1 MCVLREIDDLK
12 KNQNYEIGQKARKAA
27 VFISKNMDNIEFYI
41 PDPPKIATDDQL
53 LSLAKERGA
62 VLITNDVSLK
72 VRAIVMKID
81 TEGYSWDGD
90 YTGIYYLDIKDMTKE
105 VYDSILAELYETG
118 FYEQEDHTFSYNE
131 YLIVPPYDE
140 DASNG
145 DTNIFKYDGAVFK
158 QVYIQTIE
166 TNWLINPK
174 KKEIKPRNIEQICLF
189 DSILN
194 KNNQILYVGGPFGT
208 GKTFCTHHYAI
219 NQLETGKIKK
229 IVYVPN
235 NSYTQNTMDLGALPG
250 DLIEK
255 VQPIIGPLIDIVGID
270 QVLDWLHV
278 GQVEI
283 VPVAYIRGRNFT
295 DSIVIVSEAENL
307 TEEHIKLLVGRCGD
321 GTRIFFDGDIHQA
334 DSAIFKDRN
343 GLKLL
348 LKLHESGEFSRIFST
363 VQLVRIERSIVAAAA
378 DYLDKL

>member
-12 KNQNYEIGQKARKAA
+12 KSQNSEIGQKARKAA
-27 VFISKNMDNIEFYI
+27 VFISKNMDNIEFYLA
-41 PDPPKIATDDQL
+41 DPKRTPADDQL
-53 LSLAKERGA
+53 LLLTQERKGI
-62 VLITNDVSLK
+62 LITNDVSLK
-72 VRAIVMKID
+72 VRAIALGVD
-81 TEGYSWDGD
+81 TEGYSWDGN
-90 YTGIYYLDIKDMTKE
+90 YTGIYYLKSTDVPQE
-105 VYDSILAELYETG
+105 VYYSILAELNESGKYEC
-118 FYEQEDHTFSYNE
+118 EDHTFSYNE
-131 YLIVPPYDE
+131 YLIVPPYNE

-145 DTNIFKYDGAVFK
+145 DTSIFKYNGTTFDRVHFK
-158 QVYIQTIE
+158 TIP
-166 TNWLINPK
+166 TNWLLIGH
-174 KKEIKPRNIEQICLF
+174 EIKPRNVEQICLF
-189 DSILN
+189 DAILN
-194 KNNQILYVGGPFGT
+194 SQNKILYVGGPFGT
-208 GKTFCTHHYAI
+208 GKTFSTHHYAI

-229 IVYVPN
+229 IIYVPN

-270 QVLDWLHV
+270 QVLDWLRV

-307 TEEHIKLLVGRCGD
+307 TEEHIKLLIGRCGE

-348 LKLHESGEFSRIFST
+348 LKLHESKELSHIFAT
-363 VQLVRIERSIVAAAA
+363 IQLVRIERSEVAAAA

>member
-1 MCVLREIDDLK
+1 
-12 KNQNYEIGQKARKAA
+12 
-27 VFISKNMDNIEFYI
+27 MDNIEFYLA
-41 PDPPKIATDDQL
+41 DPKRTPADDQL
-53 LSLAKERGA
+53 LLLTQERKGIL
-62 VLITNDVSLK
+62 VTNDVSLK
-72 VRAIVMKID
+72 VRAIALGVD

-90 YTGIYYLDIKDMTKE
+90 YTGIYYLKSAEIPQE
-105 VYDSILAELYETG
+105 VYYSILAELNESGKYEC
-118 FYEQEDHTFSYNE
+118 EDHTFSYNE
-131 YLIVPPYDE
+131 YLIVPPYGE
-140 DASNG
+140 DALNG
-145 DTNIFKYDGAVFK
+145 DTSIFKYNGTTFDRVHFK
-158 QVYIQTIE
+158 TIP
-166 TNWLINPK
+166 TNWLLK
-174 KKEIKPRNIEQICLF
+174 GHEIKPRNVEQICLF
-189 DSILN
+189 DAILN
-194 KNNQILYVGGPFGT
+194 SQNKILYVGGPFGT
-208 GKTFCTHHYAI
+208 GKTFSTHHYAI

-229 IVYVPN
+229 IIYVPN

-270 QVLDWLHV
+270 QVLDWLRV

-295 DSIVIVSEAENL
+295 DSIIIVSEAENL
-307 TEEHIKLLVGRCGD
+307 TEEHIKLLVGRCGE

-348 LKLHESGEFSRIFST
+348 LKLHESKELSHIFAT
-363 VQLVRIERSIVAAAA
+363 VQLVRIERSEVAAAA

>member
-12 KNQNYEIGQKARKAA
+12 KSQNSEIGQKARKAA
-27 VFISKNMDNIEFYI
+27 VFISKNMDNIEFYLA
-41 PDPPKIATDDQL
+41 DPKRTPADDQL
-53 LSLAKERGA
+53 LLLTQERKGIL
-62 VLITNDVSLK
+62 VTNDVSLK
-72 VRAIVMKID
+72 VRAIALGVE

-90 YTGIYYLDIKDMTKE
+90 YTGIYYLKSTDVPQE
-105 VYDSILAELYETG
+105 VYYSILAELNESGKYEC
-118 FYEQEDHTFSYNE
+118 EDHTFSYNE
-131 YLIVPPYDE
+131 YLVVPPYNE

-145 DTNIFKYDGAVFK
+145 DTSIFKYNGITFDRVHFK
-158 QVYIQTIE
+158 TIP
-166 TNWLINPK
+166 TNWLLK
-174 KKEIKPRNIEQICLF
+174 GHEIKPRNVEQICLF
-189 DSILN
+189 DAILN
-194 KNNQILYVGGPFGT
+194 SQNKILYVGGPFGT
-208 GKTFCTHHYAI
+208 GKTFSTHHYAI

-229 IVYVPN
+229 IIYVPN

-270 QVLDWLHV
+270 QVLDWLRV

-307 TEEHIKLLVGRCGD
+307 TEEHIKLLVGRCGE

-348 LKLHESGEFSRIFST
+348 LKLHESKELSHIFAT
-363 VQLVRIERSIVAAAA
+363 VQLVRIERSEVAAAA

>member
-12 KNQNYEIGQKARKAA
+12 KSQNSEIGQKARKAA
-27 VFISKNMDNIEFYI
+27 VFISKNMDNIEFYLA
-41 PDPPKIATDDQL
+41 DPKRTPADDQL
-53 LSLAKERGA
+53 LLLTQERKGIL
-62 VLITNDVSLK
+62 VTNDVSLK
-72 VRAIVMKID
+72 VRAIALGVD

-90 YTGIYYLDIKDMTKE
+90 YTGIYYLKSTDVPQE
-105 VYDSILAELYETG
+105 VYYSILAELNESGKYEC
-118 FYEQEDHTFSYNE
+118 EDHTFSYNE
-131 YLIVPPYDE
+131 YLIVPPYNE

-145 DTNIFKYDGAVFK
+145 DTSIFKYNGITFDRVHFK
-158 QVYIQTIE
+158 TIP
-166 TNWLINPK
+166 TNWLLK
-174 KKEIKPRNIEQICLF
+174 GHEIKPRNVEQICLF
-189 DSILN
+189 DAILN
-194 KNNQILYVGGPFGT
+194 SQNKILYVGGPFGT
-208 GKTFCTHHYAI
+208 GKTFSTHHYAI

-229 IVYVPN
+229 IIYVPN

-270 QVLDWLHV
+270 QVLDWLRV

-307 TEEHIKLLVGRCGD
+307 TEEHIKLLVGRCGE

-348 LKLHESGEFSRIFST
+348 LKLHESKELSHIFAT
-363 VQLVRIERSIVAAAA
+363 VQLVRIERSEVAAAA

>member
-12 KNQNYEIGQKARKAA
+12 KSQNSEIGQKARKAA
-27 VFISKNMDNIEFYI
+27 VFISKNMDNIEFYLA
-41 PDPPKIATDDQL
+41 DPKRTPADDQL
-53 LSLAKERGA
+53 LLLTQERKG
-62 VLITNDVSLK
+62 VLVTNDVSLK
-72 VRAIVMKID
+72 VRAIALGVD

-90 YTGIYYLDIKDMTKE
+90 YTGVYYLKSTDVPQE
-105 VYDSILAELYETG
+105 VYYSILAELNESGRYEC
-118 FYEQEDHTFSYNE
+118 EDHTFSYNE
-131 YLIVPPYDE
+131 YLVVPPYNE

-145 DTNIFKYDGAVFK
+145 DTSIFKYNGITFDRVHFK
-158 QVYIQTIE
+158 TIP
-166 TNWLINPK
+166 TNWLLK
-174 KKEIKPRNIEQICLF
+174 GHEIKPRNVEQICLF
-189 DSILN
+189 DAILN
-194 KNNQILYVGGPFGT
+194 SQNKILYVGGPFGT
-208 GKTFCTHHYAI
+208 GKTFSTHHYAI

-229 IVYVPN
+229 IIYVPN

-255 VQPIIGPLIDIVGID
+255 VQPIIGPLIDVVGID
-270 QVLDWLHV
+270 QVLDWLRV

-307 TEEHIKLLVGRCGD
+307 TEEHIKLLVGRCGE

-348 LKLHESGEFSRIFST
+348 LKLHESKELSHIFAT
-363 VQLVRIERSIVAAAA
+363 VQLVRIERSEVAAAA

>member
-12 KNQNYEIGQKARKAA
+12 KSQNSEIGQKARKAA
-27 VFISKNMDNIEFYI
+27 VFISKNMDNIEFYLA
-41 PDPPKIATDDQL
+41 DPKRTPADDQL
-53 LSLAKERGA
+53 LLLTQERKGIL
-62 VLITNDVSLK
+62 VTNDVSLK
-72 VRAIVMKID
+72 VRAIALGVD

-90 YTGIYYLDIKDMTKE
+90 YTGIYYLKSTDVPQE
-105 VYDSILAELYETG
+105 VYYSILAELNESGKYEC
-118 FYEQEDHTFSYNE
+118 EDHTFSYNE
-131 YLIVPPYDE
+131 YLIVPPYNE

-145 DTNIFKYDGAVFK
+145 DTSIFKYNGITFDRVHFK
-158 QVYIQTIE
+158 TIP
-166 TNWLINPK
+166 TNWLLK
-174 KKEIKPRNIEQICLF
+174 GHEIKPRNVEQICLF
-189 DSILN
+189 DAILN
-194 KNNQILYVGGPFGT
+194 SQNKILYVGGPFGT
-208 GKTFCTHHYAI
+208 GKTFSTHHYAI

-229 IVYVPN
+229 IIYVPN

-255 VQPIIGPLIDIVGID
+255 VQPIIGPLIDVVGID
-270 QVLDWLHV
+270 QVLDWLRV

-307 TEEHIKLLVGRCGD
+307 TEEHIKLLVGRCGE

-348 LKLHESGEFSRIFST
+348 LKLHESKELSHIFAT
-363 VQLVRIERSIVAAAA
+363 VQLVRIERSEVAAAA